1 MTIKSHVLPPRPD
14 RTRIPR
20 PMAEASP
27 LAPGL
32 IAFLGAAHAT
42 TGTGESIYVQSL
54 CWSVVPSAWSTLTHA
69 WQAVS
74 ALRDESMADST
85 IASASP
91 SWVSACAPQLAAPFR
106 STTTAEESS
115 IAALLMRTPTQ
126 IAITVVDAR
135 ETRGTAADGT
145 TQRQALANGL
155 AIYDQCVRT
164 PGRSACGLLLS
175 RAQSTEI
182 HQQYQEELVRCRSRM
197 PDADWLRRMQLRMWD
212 EPVEPL
218 PLELAH
224 IVAASVARHCLDEH
238 VPNPVFDAA
247 LAKLA
252 HIPFQLKRP
261 AKLKRR

>member
-1 MTIKSHVLPPRPD
+1 MTIKSHVPPSRSHRNARPSG
-14 RTRIPR
+14 
-20 PMAEASP
+20 AAP
-27 LAPGL
+27 LAPDL

-42 TGTGESIYVQSL
+42 TDTGESIYVQSM
-54 CWSVVPSAWSTLTHA
+54 CWPIVPSAWSTLTHA
-69 WQAVS
+69 WQAVNV
-74 ALRDESMADST
+74 LRDEPLTDSG
-85 IASASP
+85 IPGAPP
-91 SWVSACAPQLAAPFR
+91 SWVSACAPQLAAPFH

-135 ETRGTAADGT
+135 ETRGTAADRT
-145 TQRQALANGL
+145 MQRQALADGL

-164 PGRSACGLLLS
+164 PGRRACDLLLS
-175 RAQSTEI
+175 RAQSAEI

-197 PDADWLRRMQLRMWD
+197 PDADWLRSMQLRIWD

-224 IVAASVARHCLDEH
+224 IVATSVARHCLDEN
-238 VPNPVFDAA
+238 VPNPVFDAV

-252 HIPFQLKRP
+252 HIPFQLKRL